1 MTGGIS
7 TNRGVI
13 GMDRSVYQSTATVG
27 IKVIDTGLNVN
38 PGAPDS
44 VDINMTSTTEPNPEV
59 VTLTETA
66 TASSVFEGSFNLVN
80 GPANPG
86 DGLLQVANGDTITA
100 EYFDNDDGLGG
111 RGPTTDTA
119 LVDDTPP
126 VISGVGVSNVRF
138 NPATIALKTDEAAES
153 LDSLG
158 IAPPFPG
165 SLSH

>member
-1 MTGGIS
+1 
-7 TNRGVI
+7 I
-13 GMDRSVYQSTATVG
+13 GMDRNVYQSNATVG
-27 IKVIDTGLNVN
+27 IKVIDTGLNVD
-38 PGAPDS
+38 PGAPDA
-44 VDINMTSTTEPNPEV
+44 VDINMTSTTETTPEV

-66 TASSVFEGSFNLVN
+66 NASSVFAGSISLVN

-126 VISGVGVSNVRF
+126 VISGVSVSAVRF
-138 NPATIALKTDEAAES
+138 DRASLRGPTAEPARSFLSGDAA
-153 LDSLG
+153 
-158 IAPPFPG
+158 
-165 SLSH
+165 

>member
-27 IKVIDTGLNVN
+27 IKVIDTGLNVD

-44 VDINMTSTTEPNPEV
+44 VDINMTSTTEATPEV

-66 TASSVFEGSFNLVN
+66 NASSVFAGSINLVN

-126 VISGVGVSNVRF
+126 VISGVGGSDVRVKR
-138 NPATIALKTDEAAES
+138 ATIAWTTDEAADS
-153 LDSLG
+153 VGSLG
-158 IAPPFPG
+158 LAASFPG